1 MLVVPPELEFPDVEL
16 PLVLPELDP
25 ELPPELPE
33 LELPELPPELP
44 PAPALPEPFLPVFPA
59 GFVVV
64 LTWVDETLKFASAAV
79 LTFTLGAEVLTTVE
93 LDRPLL
99 EVFGWTVLL

>member
-33 LELPELPPELP
+33 LELP
-44 PAPALPEPFLPVFPA
+44 APAVPPPRLPVELEPDELWPVFPA
-59 GFVVV
+59 TFVEV
-64 LTWVDETLKFASAAV
+64 LTWVEEALKFAVAAV
-79 LTFTLGAEVLTTVE
+79 FTVTLGDDVLTTVE
-93 LDRPLL
+93 LLRPF
-99 EVFGWTVLL
+99 ESVFA